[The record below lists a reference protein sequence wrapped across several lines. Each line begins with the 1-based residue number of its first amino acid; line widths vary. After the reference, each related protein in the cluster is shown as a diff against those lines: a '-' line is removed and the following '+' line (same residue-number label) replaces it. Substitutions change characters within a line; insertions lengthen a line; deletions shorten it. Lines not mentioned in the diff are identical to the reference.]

1 MGFFGYFGLY
11 GGSPEHAYGQSELA
25 VSYIGTNKV
34 LRRWKDVEIKAATT
48 PVKGYCVSTHRDSQK
63 GLELGG

>member
-1 MGFFGYFGLY
+1 MGFSGYFGLY

-25 VSYIGTNKV
+25 VSYIDTNKV
-34 LRRWKDVEIKAATT
+34 LRRRKDVEIKAATT
-48 PVKGYCVSTHRDSQK
+48 SVKGYCVSTHRDSQK